1 MPCLLLRCRDIEIA
15 RQGGFLM
22 KYSCFNHVCGEE
34 KIEDSDIRKG
44 WGCIH
49 QINMSLSSTDP

>member
-1 MPCLLLRCRDIEIA
+1 
-15 RQGGFLM
+15 M